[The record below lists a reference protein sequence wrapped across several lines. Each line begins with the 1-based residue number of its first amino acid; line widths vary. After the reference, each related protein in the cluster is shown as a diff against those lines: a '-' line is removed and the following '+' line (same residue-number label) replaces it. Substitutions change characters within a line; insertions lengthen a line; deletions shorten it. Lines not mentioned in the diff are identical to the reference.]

1 MQLNILHTNDIH
13 SNYDNYSKVASKIDE
28 LKDAITIVLDAGDF
42 ADFKRIELQGT
53 KGLAAVE
60 LLEHAGYTA
69 ITVGNNETFQGVDI
83 LETMASASSVPFL
96 SSNACCLNFQPIR
109 GVHKSILLNK
119 CGLRILILGLTPDL
133 GPFNELNGLSLIP
146 YIDAL
151 RSELDQNSGTY
162 DLCILL
168 SHVGIDHDRMIA
180 EQFEEIQV
188 IIGGHFHIL
197 MDEPE
202 IVNQTIIFTSGCY
215 AEHVGQL
222 QLEVEAGKVILLS
235 GQNINVAESKPKEQ
249 ILQLLK
255 LNKERA
261 IDALS
266 IPLYPIHQNLWHDLT
281 EENPITNLL
290 ADALLDVLG
299 GDIGIINSG
308 VLNGGIRKG
317 SVTQKKL
324 LELCPSPLNP
334 CRYELHGKYLLEAL
348 EQALDADT
356 CYADGKGPGF
366 RGKYVGRL
374 HVSNAVILH
383 DGRHITKVLVEGV
396 PLDPEKMYVL
406 ASSDYLQRG
415 TGYPSLQSKLQVHY
429 NAEFLRDT
437 LKEYLDKK
445 EFVEQAFNDRWIIDK
460 MN

>member
-1 MQLNILHTNDIH
+1 MRLNILHTNDIH

-28 LKDAITIVLDAGDF
+28 LKDANTIVLDAGDF

-53 KGLAAVE
+53 KGLAAAE

-96 SSNACCLNFQPIR
+96 SSNACRLNYQPIR

-168 SHVGIDHDRMIA
+168 SHVGIDNDRMIA

-202 IVNQTIIFTSGCY
+202 IVNQTIIFTSG
-215 AEHVGQL
+215 AAMQSML
-222 QLEVEAGKVILLS
+222 
-235 GQNINVAESKPKEQ
+235 
-249 ILQLLK
+249 
-255 LNKERA
+255 
-261 IDALS
+261 
-266 IPLYPIHQNLWHDLT
+266 
-281 EENPITNLL
+281 
-290 ADALLDVLG
+290 
-299 GDIGIINSG
+299 
-308 VLNGGIRKG
+308 
-317 SVTQKKL
+317 
-324 LELCPSPLNP
+324 
-334 CRYELHGKYLLEAL
+334 
-348 EQALDADT
+348 
-356 CYADGKGPGF
+356 
-366 RGKYVGRL
+366 
-374 HVSNAVILH
+374 VSFSW
-383 DGRHITKVLVEGV
+383 R
-396 PLDPEKMYVL
+396 
-406 ASSDYLQRG
+406 
-415 TGYPSLQSKLQVHY
+415 
-429 NAEFLRDT
+429 
-437 LKEYLDKK
+437 
-445 EFVEQAFNDRWIIDK
+445 
-460 MN
+460 